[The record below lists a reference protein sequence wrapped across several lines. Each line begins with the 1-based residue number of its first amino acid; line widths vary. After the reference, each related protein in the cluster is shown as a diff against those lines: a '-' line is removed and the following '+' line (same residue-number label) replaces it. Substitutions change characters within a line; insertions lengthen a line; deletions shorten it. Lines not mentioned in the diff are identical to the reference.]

1 MLRNHTLDKDRL
13 YSVLLW
19 ITCGFVALQPIF
31 DLLSFLHI
39 RGYISVGISTYGKP
53 LIIGLIN
60 IALLLIYKK
69 HIWRCA
75 MTYGSYLVLT
85 VVHVLL
91 MNGMLVETSVI
102 LHEIRFMINFL
113 YLLICYHDFR
123 ILYDEAPQKDVFA
136 GWIKKTLAATFAL
149 YILLFLVAIITG
161 TSGRTYEYSDE
172 LKQGYKGWLDS
183 GQIFGHALCVCLPF
197 LICYLLNNKVKN
209 QFLRILCKL
218 AILFPVLVLCLIGT
232 KVTFYIP
239 LLVLAAQ
246 IILELFFAIKGK
258 NLSHLINAV
267 ICVVCIVACLVA
279 YPITPVKQ
287 NIDINNSVL
296 MNQPDRDTINQIVQ
310 NEKDK
315 QNIGKKPNVDNED
328 NQDGDSNSQQ
338 EALKN
343 ADWTMQALQVLEQKY
358 VDGELHPADMRNRQL
373 YFNLEK
379 YKQADLKYKIF
390 GLGYLNQGDMAIER
404 DVLCVV
410 FSFGILCF
418 IIVLLRPMIL
428 WFRSA
433 FIILRRLFKMDIMTL
448 CLFEGFSMF
457 FFISWYAGYTFIY
470 TNFSIFLAII
480 MVLLNDGISRL
491 KNKSETTND
500 QIF

>member
-1 MLRNHTLDKDRL
+1 MLKNQTLNKERL
-13 YSVLLW
+13 YTVILW

-39 RGYISVGISTYGKP
+39 RGHISVGISTYGKP

-60 IALLLIYKK
+60 IALLLVYKK

-85 VVHVLL
+85 IVHVLL

-113 YLLICYHDFR
+113 YLLICYHNFR

-149 YILLFLVAIITG
+149 YILLFLVAVITG

-172 LKQGYKGWLDS
+172 LKHGYKGWLDS
-183 GQIFGHALCVCLPF
+183 GQIFGHALCICLPF

-209 QFLRILCKL
+209 QFLRILCKS
-218 AILFPVLVLCLIGT
+218 AILLPVLVLCLIGT

-246 IILELFFAIKGK
+246 IVLELFFAIKGK
-258 NLSHLINAV
+258 NLSHLINAA
-267 ICVVCIVACLVA
+267 ICVVCIAACLVA
-279 YPITPVKQ
+279 YPVTPVKH
-287 NIDINNSVL
+287 NTDINNSVL
-296 MNQPDRDTINQIVQ
+296 SSELGSEDLADLVEK
-310 NEKDK
+310 EKDK
-315 QNIGKKPNVDNED
+315 HKLNLPEKDDNAQSND
-328 NQDGDSNSQQ
+328 NLS
-338 EALKN
+338 EEEKN
-343 ADWTMQALQVLEQKY
+343 AYWTYSALEVLEQKY
-358 VDGELHPADMRNRQL
+358 VDGELHPADMRKRQL

-410 FSFGILCF
+410 FSFGVLCF

-480 MVLLNDGISRL
+480 MCLLTYSIDKLNAEPIKQD
-491 KNKSETTND
+491 
-500 QIF
+500 